1 MKNRL
6 MVDAARSDATSVGV
20 NKSIIYVEE
29 PRKDEK
35 TETELQHFLSL
46 QSWGHYEPTVKAKE
60 STASDVDVAARGSG
74 SIEDPEAFSALLD
87 KEQHKD
93 DVPSLIASKDESEGE
108 DKPKDER
115 TSLMKRF

>member
-35 TETELQHFLSL
+35 AETKLQHFLSL
-46 QSWGHYEPTVKAKE
+46 QSWGHYEPSVKAKE
-60 STASDVDVAARGSG
+60 STASDVDAK
-74 SIEDPEAFSALLD
+74 DLEALGALLD

-93 DVPSLIASKDESEGE
+93 DVPSSIASRDESEGE

-115 TSLMKRF
+115 TSLIKRF